1 MKLRSEEELLALV
14 REKADVFRRR
24 RRRVNTAAGGALVA
38 LLLVISVLAA
48 TTDGP
53 EETTVTAD
61 AGMEP
66 TQEINTS
73 TTATSTA
80 PSPESEQDG
89 ASSSAMSET
98 AAPTTVHPPTTA
110 DRGRDETSD
119 DGRPGASNAA
129 FATTTTTAPR
139 PPLCPAWAVE
149 MVVATERSTYIPG
162 EQVVITAKGTNH
174 AGHDCQEAESS
185 ETMIRNQEGRQ
196 VYRIATIAARTQGD
210 WRWRAG
216 ESRMSE
222 ERWNQES
229 ITENGRS
236 PVPPGTYTV
245 TIGWSAANPESGER
259 VTYTSSATFTI
270 EQP

>member
-1 MKLRSEEELLALV
+1 MRSEEELLALV

-24 RRRVNTAAGGALVA
+24 RRRVNMAAGGALVA
-38 LLLVISVLAA
+38 VLLVISVLAA
-48 TTDGP
+48 TIDGP
-53 EETTVTAD
+53 EETAVTAD

-66 TQEINTS
+66 TKEINTTS

-89 ASSSAMSET
+89 ASPSAMSE
-98 AAPTTVHPPTTA
+98 AVAPTTVHPPTAA

-119 DGRPGASNAA
+119 DARPSASNAA
-129 FATTTTTAPR
+129 HATTTTTAPR

-149 MVVATERSTYIPG
+149 MVVATERSTYIQG
-162 EQVVITAKGTNH
+162 EQVLITAKGTNH
-174 AGHDCQEAESS
+174 AGHDCQEARSS

-196 VYRIATIAARTQGD
+196 VYGTATMAARTQGD
-210 WRWRAG
+210 GRWRTG
-216 ESRMSE
+216 ETRMSE

-245 TIGWSAANPESGER
+245 TISWSAANPESGER